1 MLDSSL
7 QSALV
12 DRWRPKTHTFH
23 LRCGEL
29 TPTLKDVSL
38 ITGLPI
44 SCKPL
49 VPTAFSSNWPDDIR
63 VRLDTKVP
71 NSGARGGRRPRGVSM
86 SWLTELYHR
95 IPDNATEE
103 TLRRHLFAYLLFLFG
118 MMFPSAH
125 GDVCLPSLIKIAEE
139 IVDALLPTSPPI
151 QL

>member
-12 DRWRPKTHTFH
+12 DRWRPETHTFH

-44 SCKPL
+44 SGKPL
-49 VPTAFSSNWPDDIR
+49 VSTTFSSNWPDNVR

-71 NSGARGGRRPRGVSM
+71 NSGTRGGRRSRGVPM
-86 SWLTELYHR
+86 IWLTELYHKYL
-95 IPDNATEE
+95 IMQQ
-103 TLRRHLFAYLLFLFG
+103 RRR
-118 MMFPSAH
+118 
-125 GDVCLPSLIKIAEE
+125 
-139 IVDALLPTSPPI
+139 
-151 QL
+151 